1 MFFIHS
7 AASSGEAAQRIGGY
21 LDAIS
26 TGSALAG
33 GAGIANYLSTVGS
46 NTAIQ
51 SGSAPAVK
59 VSSRD

>member
-1 MFFIHS
+1 M
-7 AASSGEAAQRIGGY
+7 
-21 LDAIS
+21 DAIS

-59 VSSRD
+59 VSPRDTLFI